1 MKFFTGIRLVA
12 ALIFLPTALAAHARD
27 FDLTVGKHEVLPSKV
42 LNEDR
47 DLLIAAP
54 QKPVPNMP
62 LLVVLDGEWNFRKV
76 AVAAENLTANNLL
89 PPTVVV
95 GVANTNRGRDLMPSF
110 NGGEFAQGP
119 SDRFLSFLA
128 DELIPHI
135 AAEYSIGKFHILAGH
150 SNAGM
155 FSLYAFIRRPEVFQ
169 ANIVLSPSYGLD
181 DHFVALLARAL
192 ASPPAEQHFVF
203 IGAGGDE
210 EADISVG
217 AMRFAKTFEG
227 APSPAIEYHY
237 EIFPGETHGSVGF
250 RAFYRALEAIGQADT
265 PAHSGPA
272 RYLSEAQRRRHA
284 WTRRFGSAFETQP
297 LPLLSVARPL
307 LDALAA
313 SDGGSLA
320 STWQLLQSDYKDDF
334 RFDSVERANL
344 LAALEARGKKEDAE
358 RLRSLPGFADGLDAA
373 GLVPNDYGDAAHLD
387 VGLVAD
393 LPLAGPPADL
403 CHPDS
408 KPKIQGAVPAPD
420 RHDKADG
427 AWRFSGNGDYL
438 EFPANP
444 DYATADSVTVSAWI
458 RPHSPSAYTA
468 WVSQVSSLG
477 WGSQWRMGFGPT
489 PTSQWGATTFNGR
502 WSDYLVNGDGL
513 PVDKWV
519 HTTAVF
525 DQTLG
530 ELHVYLDGRE
540 LQTFHGIAPW
550 AASKGPILI
559 GAQRD
564 DGVFFNG
571 DVSDVRVYRRALNAK
586 EVEALSR
593 LDDTASIPSAG
604 CRVPQV
610 SNALQVQ

>member
-1 MKFFTGIRLVA
+1 MKFLTGLRLIA
-12 ALIFLPTALAAHARD
+12 ALFLLSTALSAHARD

-76 AVAAENLTANNLL
+76 AVGMENLMANNLM

-110 NGGEFAQGP
+110 NGSEFADGP
-119 SDRFLSFLA
+119 SDRFLAFLA

-135 AAEYSIGKFHILAGH
+135 ASEYSIGKYHILAGH

-155 FSLYAFIRRPEVFQ
+155 FSLYAFIRRPDAFQ
-169 ANIVLSPSYGLD
+169 ANIALSPSYGLD

-192 ASPPAEQHFVF
+192 AAPPAGPHYVF

-217 AMRFAKTFEG
+217 AMRFAKTFEA
-227 APSPAIEYHY
+227 APSPDIEYHY
-237 EIFPGETHGSVGF
+237 EIFPGEVHGSVGF

-265 PAHSGPA
+265 PAHSGPV
-272 RYLSEAQRRRHA
+272 RYLTEPQRRRHA
-284 WTRRFGSAFETQP
+284 WARRFGSSFETQP

-307 LDALAA
+307 LDAIG
-313 SDGGSLA
+313 STDGTNLA
-320 STWQLLQSDYKDDF
+320 STWQLLQTGYKDDF
-334 RFDSVERANL
+334 RFDPIERANL
-344 LAALEARGKKEDAE
+344 LASLEARGKKEDAD
-358 RLRSLPGFADGLDAA
+358 RLRALPGFADGLDAP
-373 GLVPNDYGDAAHLD
+373 GLVPNDYGDAIHLD
-387 VGLVAD
+387 AGLAAD

-403 CHPDS
+403 CHPDN
-408 KPKIQGAVPAPD
+408 KPKVQGAVSAAGRD
-420 RHDKADG
+420 DKADG
-427 AWRFSGNGDYL
+427 AWRFSGNGD
-438 EFPANP
+438 FIQFSANP
-444 DYATADSVTVSAWI
+444 DYATAGSISISAWV
-458 RPHSPSAYTA
+458 RPHAPASYTA

-477 WGSQWRMGFGPT
+477 WGSQWRVAFGPT
-489 PTSQWGATTFNGR
+489 PNTQWGATTFNGR
-502 WSDYLVNGDGL
+502 WSDYLINGDGL

-530 ELHVYLDGRE
+530 ELHIYLNGRE
-540 LQTFHGIAPW
+540 LQVFHNIAPW

-571 DVSDVRVYRRALNAK
+571 DVSDVRVYHRVLNAK
-586 EVEALSR
+586 EVEALSQA
-593 LDDTASIPSAG
+593 DEAAPTSTACRAASA
-604 CRVPQV
+604 P
-610 SNALQVQ
+610 